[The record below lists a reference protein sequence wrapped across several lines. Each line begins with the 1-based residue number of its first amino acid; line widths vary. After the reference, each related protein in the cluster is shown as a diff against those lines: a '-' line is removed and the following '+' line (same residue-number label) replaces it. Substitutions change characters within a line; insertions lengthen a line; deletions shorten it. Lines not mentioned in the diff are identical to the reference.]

1 MYVSLSWGNQV
12 TLNQIILSSKDWIE
26 TTRERMPKYPKT
38 LANQKKERFNVHSHQ
53 AEKLVSKSSATGR
66 HFTGLSESG
75 FSNLLLS
82 CTCCYLFDWGILP
95 CQHSQDLG
103 KVLCKDSWNTM
114 KCQRWQVAEISC
126 AKIAATGLLDLLL
139 LFSSPLDCFWH
150 LDSVVKSV
158 CGSKYFMPHSPA
170 KEQRC
175 HI

>member
-1 MYVSLSWGNQV
+1 MYVSLSWGNPKSDHFVFQRLNRNNKGKNASSIRKRSQTNKKALQCG
-12 TLNQIILSSKDWIE
+12 TLTNLQ
-26 TTRERMPKYPKT
+26 
-38 LANQKKERFNVHSHQ
+38 
-53 AEKLVSKSSATGR
+53 KLVSKGRATGR